1 MIRNQIDPAR
11 SMFQWLMVLFDLWL
25 YIMLALPFRPY

>member
-11 SMFQWLMVLFDLWL
+11 WMFQWLMVLFDLW
-25 YIMLALPFRPY
+25 YDKDRDGI